1 MRSTLFFYSNN
12 KKGVQMKHTIFAA
25 ALALASLAAHADT
38 ISGLYN
44 TGLGQ
49 SGSADTHYS
58 LSSEVSSTAY
68 ISTESAW
75 PVNDG
80 TWLHN
85 TDASKWITPLVNQG
99 ETLDPSANGTYSYIL
114 NFDLTGYNAGSAS
127 FSGHFAAD
135 NAVSIK
141 LNGTEIAS
149 GVGFGSWHD
158 FNASSGFVSG
168 QNSLEFVVTNYG
180 QSYGNPTGLR
190 VEFAS
195 SSIAAVPEPETY
207 AMLLGGLALVGAVA
221 RRRKQK

>member
-1 MRSTLFFYSNN
+1 
-12 KKGVQMKHTIFAA
+12 MKHTIFAA
-25 ALALASLAAHADT
+25 ALALASLSAHADT

-58 LSSEVSSTAY
+58 LSSDVSSTAY
-68 ISTESAW
+68 ITVDSVW
-75 PVNDG
+75 PVDG
-80 TWLHN
+80 TWLNN
-85 TDASKWITPLVNQG
+85 TDVSKWITPTQSQG
-99 ETLDPSANGTYSYIL
+99 QTLDLSANGTYTYTL

-127 FSGHFAAD
+127 FTGHFAAD

-141 LNGTEIAS
+141 LNGSEIAS

-158 FNASSGFVSG
+158 FSASSGFVSG

>member
-1 MRSTLFFYSNN
+1 
-12 KKGVQMKHTIFAA
+12 MKHTMIAA
-25 ALALASLAAHADT
+25 ALALASLSAHADT
-38 ISGLYN
+38 IGGLYN

-68 ISTESAW
+68 ISTEAAW

-85 TDASKWITPLVNQG
+85 SDTSKWITPLLNQG
-99 ETLDPSANGTYSYIL
+99 QSLDPSVDGTYTYTLS
-114 NFDLTGYNAGSAS
+114 FDLTGYNASTAS
-127 FSGHFAAD
+127 FTGRFAAD

-141 LNGTEIAS
+141 LNGAEIAS
-149 GVGFGSWHD
+149 AVGFGSWSN
-158 FNASSGFVSG
+158 FSASNGFVAG
-168 QNSLEFVVTNYG
+168 ANTLEFVVTNYHLG
-180 QSYGNPTGLR
+180 SGNPTGLR

-195 SSIAAVPEPETY
+195 SNVSAVPEPATY
-207 AMLLGGLALVGAVA
+207 GMLLGGLALVGAVA